1 METRRVW
8 PEPAFREDDKH
19 YYFKRLLIQA
29 PQQIPHVTIVNVGDK
44 VIVKANNTEYIAEV
58 VEFYECKTSRRM
70 MYAANWFYLPRDLT
84 KDQPVD
90 SPVRSYANH
99 EVIYSSHSDRNNVAS
114 ISDLCYVVFVSVRQP
129 LPHIEEDQTNL
140 FFCRYFLNAKHVPKR
155 VEELRKNKL
164 IDELETFHQKFPLHI
179 KQYLKKD
186 REFWDGHLQHIHKNL
201 INDLSQETLNLFY
214 GNDDQKPSVP
224 PIPYSVSSSGASN
237 NYHFPS
243 SGGSYYYQNPVPP
256 SSLPIEAPTNSNS
269 YFQSHSSPLI
279 QQQQR
284 ETTTVSRK
292 SKSPI
297 NPFLLPTLT
306 TANGVVPQLL
316 PPLPKPAVTSKGPS
330 LSFKKLDFSKTDE
343 ELACELYQRYQM
355 QLHPL
360 IPVDLKAARE
370 FFSKNPTSL
379 DSYVKKIKAVRRRK
393 YLEAQKK
400 LNPPSNSLL
409 STSSSAGNQQ
419 NINNNNNN
427 NYADEDDGDERLY
440 FSSNDNITSNRNRT
454 NNNNPSVSF
463 QQQAQDSDNQQLQQ
477 QKVRNTKK
485 RSRSSL
491 LASEDE
497 AANKADLPLTTE
509 TQQQQPL
516 GSWFSE
522 SDDDLLPGQTSNR
535 PQELS
540 GSSSASFLNKKLKR
554 KKREKVKIVEELM
567 KQIIHEQEQQI
578 QTERI
583 LNSDESD
590 DDDDPGYYSEDLA
603 TIPDIIINHEEQ
615 PDEYEN
621 LLEHNR
627 LKEEAKKNR
636 LHWEKVEDE
645 ENRHNPQMISDA
657 KLSAYY
663 LQAHEEY
670 LRIKLQ
676 FLMNLSNQ
684 LMHGSRISR
693 NSLKTKN
700 RNSTSTTSFSPAR
713 KRFKGGGG
721 GDDNNS
727 DDDEDEENTVQWP
740 NNNSNNSSNKEK
752 SKKKMNIYGEYEP
765 IVDGSIVVFRGD
777 LQEIFLNV
785 LCER

>member
-8 PEPAFREDDKH
+8 PEPAIGEDDKH

-44 VIVKANNTEYIAEV
+44 VIVNTVNGEFIAEII
-58 VEFYECKTSRRM
+58 EFYECKASRRM
-70 MYAANWFYLPRDLT
+70 MFAINWFYNPKDLL
-84 KDQPVD
+84 KLGVPA
-90 SPVRSYANH
+90 RSYANH
-99 EVIYSSHSDRNNVAS
+99 EVIYSVHKDRFDVAS
-114 ISDLCYVVFVSVRQP
+114 ISDLCYVVFIAEGQP
-129 LPHIEEDQTNL
+129 LPRIDKDQTNL
-140 FFCRYFLNAKHVPKR
+140 FFCRYFYNAKHKR
-155 VEELRKNKL
+155 LEELRKNKL
-164 IDELETFHQKFPLHI
+164 IEELEIFHQKFPLHI
-179 KQYLKKD
+179 KQYLQKD
-186 REFWDGHLQHIHKNL
+186 REFWDGHLKYINRHL
-201 INDLSQETLNLFY
+201 INDLTKETLALFH
-214 GNDDQKPSVP
+214 GNEDQKPSFP
-224 PIPYSVSSSGASN
+224 PIPYSVNASSSSSASN
-237 NYHFPS
+237 NYYFPS
-243 SGGSYYYQNPVPP
+243 PGGSYYNYSPAP
-256 SSLPIEAPTNSNS
+256 SFSLPIEVITNSDS

-279 QQQQR
+279 QQQPR
-284 ETTTVSRK
+284 ETAVSRK

-306 TANGVVPQLL
+306 TANGVVPQLFP
-316 PPLPKPAVTSKGPS
+316 PPLSKPAVPSKGPS

-360 IPVDLKAARE
+360 IPVDLKAARD
-370 FFSKNPTSL
+370 FFSKNPASL

-393 YLEAQKK
+393 SLEAQKK
-400 LNPPSNSLL
+400 LNPPSNS
-409 STSSSAGNQQ
+409 AGNQQ
-419 NINNNNNN
+419 NIHNNNS
-427 NYADEDDGDERLY
+427 NYADDDDEGLY
-440 FSSNDNITSNRNRT
+440 FSSNDNNINSSRNRT
-454 NNNNPSVSF
+454 NNNVSF
-463 QQQAQDSDNQQLQQ
+463 QQQQAQDSDNQQPQP

-497 AANKADLPLTTE
+497 AANKTDLPLATE
-509 TQQQQPL
+509 TQDQQQQQQL

-522 SDDDLLPGQTSNR
+522 SDDDLLPGQSSNNH
-535 PQELS
+535 PKELS

-603 TIPDIIINHEEQ
+603 TIPDIVINHEDQ
-615 PDEYEN
+615 PDEYES
-621 LLEHNR
+621 LFEHNR

-636 LHWEKVEDE
+636 LHWEREE
-645 ENRHNPQMISDA
+645 QQEGEQENRPQMISDA

-700 RNSTSTTSFSPAR
+700 RNSTSTTSFSAAR
-713 KRFKGGGG
+713 KRFKG
-721 GDDNNS
+721 DDGNNS
-727 DDDEDEENTVQWP
+727 DDDDEDEETTVQWP
-740 NNNSNNSSNKEK
+740 NNNNNNNNNNNSNSSSNKEK
-752 SKKKMNIYGEYEP
+752 NKKKMNIYGEYEP